1 MATRQYGDFIVQG
14 GYLHAGDTIFNIN
27 IGSELVETAHSCRI
41 IDTALTQLLDPPT
54 YLDEIRNDI
63 EELLCAIDNIQAC
76 IDEAAIN
83 EALTSTQI
91 QSNLVDLWMACRTH
105 KQALHEFQTIIGTS
119 SSNLPSRDGRT
130 SHFQYAG
137 LRGALRGLRRR
148 LNTSIAILH
157 L

>member
-1 MATRQYGDFIVQG
+1 MATRQYGDFVVHG
-14 GYLHAGDTIFNIN
+14 GTLHAGDTILNIN
-27 IGSELVETAHSCRI
+27 LGGELIETASSCRI
-41 IDTALTQLLDPPT
+41 IDAALADLVDPPT

-63 EELLCAIDNIQAC
+63 EELLGAIDNIQAC
-76 IDEAAIN
+76 IDEATIN
-83 EALTSTQI
+83 EAFTSTQI

-105 KQALHEFQTIIGTS
+105 KQALLEFEAVIGTLGS
-119 SSNLPSRDGRT
+119 SSPSPRGRT